1 MTESKA
7 ARILVVDDEV
17 AIADL
22 VVKLLENEGMRV
34 RACYSG
40 AAALELF
47 SIERFDLL
55 IIDVM
60 MPGIDGLEVC
70 TRLRAVSDVPII
82 FLSAKD
88 EEADKVVGLML
99 GGDDYVVKPF
109 KPRELVA
116 RVRARLRRCGSQA
129 HHDDNVLRAHGIEL
143 DVGAHTAFLHGEP
156 LHLTPKEYGI
166 LAALV
171 RHAGKPV
178 ATKDLFESVW
188 NEPYTAASANSVM
201 VHMRRI
207 RKKLAE
213 IDGSECFV
221 ETAWGVGYKIMPG
234 ASGASGLGLT
244 AFGLGASGS
253 GASGSAAPDPE
264 TGR

>member
-1 MTESKA
+1 MAENSA
-7 ARILVVDDEV
+7 ARILVVDDEI

-22 VVKLLENEGMRV
+22 VVKLLENEGMRAC
-34 RACYSG
+34 ACYSG
-40 AAALELF
+40 VTALELF
-47 SIERFDLL
+47 SIEQFDLL
-55 IIDVM
+55 IVDVM

-70 TRLRAVSDVPII
+70 TRLRSVSDVPII

-99 GGDDYVVKPF
+99 GGDDYVTKPF

-116 RVRARLRRCGSQA
+116 RVRARLRRATHAA
-129 HHDDNVLRAHGIEL
+129 HCDDNVLRAHGIEL
-143 DVGAHTAFLHGEP
+143 DLGAHTAFLHGEP

-171 RHAGKPV
+171 RNAGKPV

-188 NEPYTAASANSVM
+188 NEPYVAASANSVM

-213 IDGSECFV
+213 VDGSECFV
-221 ETAWGVGYKIMPG
+221 ETAWGVGYKIMPRTSNSS
-234 ASGASGLGLT
+234 ASNPHV
-244 AFGLGASGS
+244 SGS
-253 GASGSAAPDPE
+253 TTPGFSLPDLG
-264 TGR
+264 TKR